1 MLIYG
6 NMSKDPRQLKFGFG
20 TIIFGFRG
28 FSPQLNQHSFYGR
41 EVLIF
46 ARGHLL
52 MPVIPG
58 PGCKMFSS
66 QNKLQHLIM
75 LSFEKYNRYHNP
87 LSDMKSCQKNKIQ
100 LHICS
105 TEIHMIKTFS

>member
-6 NMSKDPRQLKFGFG
+6 NLSKDPRQLKFDL
-20 TIIFGFRG
+20 RG
-28 FSPQLNQHSFYGR
+28 FSPQLNQHPYGR

-52 MPVIPG
+52 MSVMSA
-58 PGCKMFSS
+58 PGCKIFSS

-75 LSFEKYNRYHNP
+75 LSLEKYNRYHNP
-87 LSDMKSCQKNKIQ
+87 LSDMKSCQENKIQ